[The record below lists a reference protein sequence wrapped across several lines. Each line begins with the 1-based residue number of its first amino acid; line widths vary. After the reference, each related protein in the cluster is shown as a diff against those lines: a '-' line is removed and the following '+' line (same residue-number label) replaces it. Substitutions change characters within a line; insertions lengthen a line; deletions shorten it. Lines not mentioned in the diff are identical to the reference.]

1 MTIADGR
8 GGMRHKSLQ
17 DYMVTEKIPRQLRNM
32 MPLLASGNHV
42 IWLIGRR
49 ISEAFKVD
57 GNTKRILQAR
67 LLGEGDRDCRGSETE
82 EKNV

>member
-1 MTIADGR
+1 
-8 GGMRHKSLQ
+8 
-17 DYMVTEKIPRQLRNM
+17 M